1 MAGGTSHSRIASNAR
16 SLARQ
21 RAHATRSH
29 APRLLS
35 VIVTT
40 LLAGCAVGP
49 EFVPPPAPDVSGYE
63 RGRTPT
69 TTVSANVAGGAA
81 QRLISG
87 RDIPG
92 EWWQL
97 FRSPPLKSLMEDA
110 LTNNHDL
117 KAAQAALHVARENA
131 AAGRGAFFPS
141 IDGGFT
147 ATRQKVPADFFGQ
160 RPDPEIFN
168 VYTGQVS
175 VSYTPDVFGLTRR
188 TVESLEAQTDNQRF
202 QLEATFLT

>member
-63 RGRTPT
+63 RGGTPT
-69 TTVSANVAGGAA
+69 TTASANVAGGAA

-92 EWWQL
+92 EWWRL
-97 FRSPPLKSLMEDA
+97 FGSPPLKSLMEDA
-110 LTNNHDL
+110 LRNNPDL
-117 KAAQAALHVARENA
+117 QAAQAALRVARENA
-131 AAGRGAFFPS
+131 AAGVGAFFP
-141 IDGGFT
+141 T
-147 ATRQKVPADFFGQ
+147 ADASFSAVRQKVPSDFFGE
-160 RPDPEIFN
+160 PADPSIFN

-188 TVESLEAQTDNQRF
+188 TVESLDAQADSQRF
-202 QLEATFLT
+202 Q

>member
-21 RAHATRSH
+21 RARAMRSH

-40 LLAGCAVGP
+40 LLTGCAVGP
-49 EFVPPPAPDVSGYE
+49 DFMPPPAPDVSGYE

-110 LTNNHDL
+110 LRNNPDL
-117 KAAQAALHVARENA
+117 QAAQAALRVARENA
-131 AAGRGAFFPS
+131 AAGVGAFFP
-141 IDGGFT
+141 T
-147 ATRQKVPADFFGQ
+147 ADASFSAVR
-160 RPDPEIFN
+160 
-168 VYTGQVS
+168 
-175 VSYTPDVFGLTRR
+175 
-188 TVESLEAQTDNQRF
+188 
-202 QLEATFLT
+202 